1 MNVTTTEGNVI
12 VHNDQTQIWLL
23 NDDSNATDKVSMDY
37 GDAPSTYKVNLEKN
51 GARHDVSDYKLGA
64 SITYEKTANSN
75 SDATGDKFDDG
86 VAELQDPN
94 KVKTFVSGMV
104 YTLTVSA
111 TIPETDADGS
121 AYLDAWIDFNGDG
134 LWTDDERIADST
146 VVVNGANE
154 VTFMVPYTS
163 YSGNTFARF
172 RLSDE
177 GGLDSVGYAVTGEVE
192 DYKVAVAKNN
202 PTNAKTL
209 TITSNTAGEAYEL
222 KFINDGSQFIVT
234 KTVGGTTQYAKFASN
249 KLTWVDTENALNA
262 SAFDLVKITN
272 STGDSTFKFTGL
284 DSGEE
289 IYKLY
294 QNKGFIYSN
303 GLNVNVSGMSFM
315 DVNTK
320 GGSDKITLLGSNNE
334 DLFKVNSSSATVS
347 KAEDG
352 TVYYNV
358 TNIDSTALVMCY
370 GETAQND
377 TVEMYTVE
385 GRASMAEFTRNDMV
399 ISDLTG
405 GVYRK
410 AFGFKNLSA
419 YASNVND
426 EVAFNYVT
434 GTIDFT
440 VDPIVNTDKE
450 HTFYQEAY
458 GFSNP
463 QATAVS
469 SSAMIRVAAQESGE
483 LVVSPTQLVFTG
495 VEKTI
500 TAQGFSNI
508 EFDGANHDITAALYD
523 SEGDDIVT
531 MYKNNVQMK
540 GANYLN
546 VIKNVKFVNAYS
558 TSGNDTAKIY
568 DTADVNYLY
577 SQAYSTTIFDANKTY
592 SNSATG
598 FKSVQ
603 AYATT
608 AGSKAFMYDSVGN
621 DVLVSTST
629 YTAMSGKSYSNKIY
643 GYSTVNV
650 ASVNGG
656 NDVARMYDSAVDD
669 VLSAGTDWAQ
679 IDSADIGMTRKV
691 SNFSL
696 VEAVATNAGSKTVSK
711 EQGARDYVLSTFGWD
726 D

>member
-1 MNVTTTEGNVI
+1 
-12 VHNDQTQIWLL
+12 
-23 NDDSNATDKVSMDY
+23 
-37 GDAPSTYKVNLEKN
+37 
-51 GARHDVSDYKLGA
+51 
-64 SITYEKTANSN
+64 
-75 SDATGDKFDDG
+75 
-86 VAELQDPN
+86 
-94 KVKTFVSGMV
+94 
-104 YTLTVSA
+104 
-111 TIPETDADGS
+111 
-121 AYLDAWIDFNGDG
+121 
-134 LWTDDERIADST
+134 
-146 VVVNGANE
+146 
-154 VTFMVPYTS
+154 S
-163 YSGNTFARF
+163 YARF

-192 DYKVAVAKNN
+192 DYKVAVAKTN

-209 TITSNTAGEAYEL
+209 TITSNAANEEYEL
-222 KFINDGSQFIVT
+222 KFVNDGSQFIVT
-234 KTVGGTTQYAKFASN
+234 KTVGSVTQYAKFASN
-249 KLTWVDTENALNA
+249 KLSWVDTENMLNVA
-262 SAFDLVKITN
+262 NFDLVKITN

-284 DSGEE
+284 DSGDE

-303 GLNVNVSGMSFM
+303 GLNVNVAGMAYM

-320 GGSDKITLLGSNNE
+320 GGSDKITLLGSNTE
-334 DLFKVNSSSATVS
+334 DLFQVGVSSAAVS
-347 KAEDG
+347 SAEDG

-358 TNIDSTALVMCY
+358 TNIDSTAVIMCY

-377 TVEMYTVE
+377 SIEMYTVE
-385 GRASMAEFTRNDMV
+385 GRSSQAEFTRNDMV

-410 AFGFKNLSA
+410 ALGFKNLAA
-419 YASNVND
+419 YASNTDD
-426 EVAFNYVT
+426 EVVFNYVT

-450 HTFYQEAY
+450 STFYQEAY

-469 SSAMIRVAAQESGE
+469 SSARIRVSAQEDGE

-500 TAQGFSNI
+500 TAQGFSNV
-508 EFDGANHDITAALYD
+508 EFDGAGHEVSAAMYD
-523 SEGDDIVT
+523 SEGDDLVT

-546 VIKNVKFVNAYS
+546 VVKNVKFVNAYS
-558 TSGNDTAKIY
+558 TSGNDIAKIY
-568 DTADVNYLY
+568 DTSDVNYLY
-577 SQAYSTTIFDANKTY
+577 AQAYSTTIFDAKKTY

-598 FKSVQ
+598 FKTVQ

-629 YTAMSGKSYSNKIY
+629 YTAMSGKSYSNKVY

-679 IDSADIGMTRKV
+679 IDSADLGMTRKV
-691 SNFSL
+691 SNFGL
-696 VEAVATNAGSKTVSK
+696 VEAVATNAGTKTVSNANS
-711 EQGARDYVLSTFGWD
+711 ARDFVLNTYGWED
-726 D
+726 